1 MTPITLNTFAVA
13 TKTPSGFPQIV
24 TECHNL
30 ATAKFL
36 RASAHREYIAAFGT
50 AKSPYIIAAP
60 GEAALPS
67 R

>member
-24 TECHNL
+24 TECHNR
-30 ATAKFL
+30 ATAEFL
-36 RASAHREYIAAFGT
+36 RTAAHRKYIATFGT